1 MALEHAEVGNA
12 INKSGIKREDIFLTT
27 KAQTSGYRETKKGID
42 ESLIRAQQDYFDLMI
57 IHWPM
62 SDSLGTYQALEEAYQ
77 AGKLRSIGLSNF
89 NHDQVNEIMNNFD
102 TKPVVDQIETSVFK
116 QQKKMH
122 KYLIENNIVHESWSP
137 LGEGMKALFNDPTLL
152 SLAEKYNKTV
162 PQIALHLLV
171 QENIMTIPGSTNPL
185 HMKDNL
191 DIFDF
196 EFTAEEMETLRGL
209 DQKRGIGGWPAS
221 MDQEL
226 DY

>member
-102 TKPVVDQIETSVFK
+102 TKPVVDQIETSVLK
-116 QQKKMH
+116 PS
-122 KYLIENNIVHESWSP
+122 N
-137 LGEGMKALFNDPTLL
+137 LL
-152 SLAEKYNKTV
+152 CK
-162 PQIALHLLV
+162 
-171 QENIMTIPGSTNPL
+171 
-185 HMKDNL
+185 
-191 DIFDF
+191 
-196 EFTAEEMETLRGL
+196 
-209 DQKRGIGGWPAS
+209 
-221 MDQEL
+221 
-226 DY
+226 

>member
-1 MALEHAEVGNA
+1 
-12 INKSGIKREDIFLTT
+12 
-27 KAQTSGYRETKKGID
+27 
-42 ESLIRAQQDYFDLMI
+42 
-57 IHWPM
+57 
-62 SDSLGTYQALEEAYQ
+62 
-77 AGKLRSIGLSNF
+77 
-89 NHDQVNEIMNNFD
+89 
-102 TKPVVDQIETSVFK
+102 
-116 QQKKMH
+116 
-122 KYLIENNIVHESWSP
+122 
-137 LGEGMKALFNDPTLL
+137 MKALFNDPALL

-162 PQIALHLLV
+162 PQIALHFLV
-171 QENIMTIPGSTNPL
+171 QENIMTIPGSTNSL

>member
-1 MALEHAEVGNA
+1 
-12 INKSGIKREDIFLTT
+12 
-27 KAQTSGYRETKKGID
+27 
-42 ESLIRAQQDYFDLMI
+42 
-57 IHWPM
+57 
-62 SDSLGTYQALEEAYQ
+62 
-77 AGKLRSIGLSNF
+77 
-89 NHDQVNEIMNNFD
+89 
-102 TKPVVDQIETSVFK
+102 
-116 QQKKMH
+116 
-122 KYLIENNIVHESWSP
+122 
-137 LGEGMKALFNDPTLL
+137 MKALFNDPTLL

-162 PQIALHLLV
+162 PQIALHC
-171 QENIMTIPGSTNPL
+171 STNPL

>member
-1 MALEHAEVGNA
+1 M
-12 INKSGIKREDIFLTT
+12 TT
-27 KAQTSGYRETKKGID
+27 KAQTSGYRETKNGID
-42 ESLIRAQQDYFDLMI
+42 ESLIRVQQDYFDLMI

-137 LGEGMKALFNDPTLL
+137 LGEG
-152 SLAEKYNKTV
+152 
-162 PQIALHLLV
+162 
-171 QENIMTIPGSTNPL
+171 
-185 HMKDNL
+185 
-191 DIFDF
+191 
-196 EFTAEEMETLRGL
+196 
-209 DQKRGIGGWPAS
+209 
-221 MDQEL
+221 
-226 DY
+226 